1 MFSSNTVINNKL
13 LYSKTTMKKAIKITV
28 ENSDYQHFEV
38 LKRNRYKRYKF
49 REFFIE
55 GVNSIDLALQNNWQ
69 IESFL
74 FSDFNSL
81 SSWAKNILRNSKAE
95 FHYEL
100 TSDLMRKI
108 SDKEDASE
116 LIAIGRIP
124 EKSLDEIKIKQDL
137 LIVIF
142 DRPSNPGNLG
152 TVIRSCNSFK
162 VDALII
168 TGHRVDLYDPIT
180 IRASVG
186 SFFRLP
192 IFVKESHKDL
202 QLLFDRLNDENLDFQ
217 IIGTSAKTEEYIN
230 KVKYP
235 KATILIIG
243 NEKSGISNN
252 YRQMCHQ
259 VVKIPIYGVASS
271 LNVGC
276 AASIVLYEIN
286 CQRM

>member
-1 MFSSNTVINNKL
+1 
-13 LYSKTTMKKAIKITV
+13 MKKIIKINV
-28 ENSDYQHFEV
+28 ENSDFQHFEV
-38 LKRNRYKRYKF
+38 LKRNRYKRLKF
-49 REFFIE
+49 KKFFIE
-55 GVNSIDLALQNNWQ
+55 GVNSVDLALQNNWQ

-74 FSDFNSL
+74 FSDFDSL
-81 SSWAKNILRNSKAE
+81 SKWAKNILQNSKAD

-100 TSDLMRKI
+100 TSNLMQKI

-116 LIAIGRIP
+116 LIAIGKIP
-124 EKSLDEIKIKQDL
+124 EKSLEKIKLKKDL

-152 TVIRSCNSFK
+152 TVIRSCDSFK

-168 TGHRVDLYDPIT
+168 TGHCVDPYDPVT

-192 IFVKESHKDL
+192 IYKLESYKNL
-202 QLLFDRLNDENLDFQ
+202 ELLFDRFDFQKLDYQ
-217 IIGTSAKTEEYIN
+217 IIGTSAKAEGFIKNIN
-230 KVKYP
+230 FK

-243 NEKSGISNN
+243 NETSGISNN
-252 YRQMCHQ
+252 YKEMCHKIA
-259 VVKIPIYGVASS
+259 KIPIYGVASS

-276 AASIVLYEIN
+276 ATSIVLYEIN
-286 CQRM
+286 CQRMNNLR

>member
-1 MFSSNTVINNKL
+1 
-13 LYSKTTMKKAIKITV
+13 MKKAIKINV
-28 ENSDYQHFEV
+28 ENSDFQHFEV
-38 LKRNRYKRYKF
+38 LKRNRYKRHKF
-49 REFFIE
+49 KKFFIE

-74 FSDFNSL
+74 YSDCNSL
-81 SSWAKNILRNSKAE
+81 SNWAKNILKNSTAD

-100 TSDLMRKI
+100 TSDLMQKI

-116 LIAIGRIP
+116 LIAIGKIP
-124 EKSLDEIKIKQDL
+124 EQSLDEIEIKKNL
-137 LIVIF
+137 LIVVF

-152 TVIRSCNSFK
+152 TVIRSCDSYK

-168 TGHRVDLYDPIT
+168 TGHCADVYDPIT

-192 IFVKESHKDL
+192 IYRLESHKNL
-202 QLLFDRLNDENLDFQ
+202 KPLFERFDQHELDYQ
-217 IIGTSAKTEEYIN
+217 IVGTSAKAEERIDQVDFN
-230 KVKYP
+230 KPTV
-235 KATILIIG
+235 LIIG
-243 NEKSGISNN
+243 NETSGISNN
-252 YRQMCHQ
+252 YRQMCQ
-259 VVKIPIYGVASS
+259 NIVKIPIYGAASS

-286 CQRM
+286 NQRCNSNNPV

>member
-1 MFSSNTVINNKL
+1 
-13 LYSKTTMKKAIKITV
+13 MKKVIKINV
-28 ENSDYQHFEV
+28 ENNDFQHFEM
-38 LKRNRYKRYKF
+38 LKRNRYKRHKF
-49 REFFIE
+49 KKFFIE

-74 FSDFNSL
+74 FSDFYSL
-81 SSWAKNILRNSKAE
+81 SNWAKNILQNSAAD

-100 TSDLMRKI
+100 TSDLMQKI
-108 SDKEDASE
+108 SAKEDTSE
-116 LIAIGRIP
+116 LIVIGKIP
-124 EKSLDEIKIKQDL
+124 EKNLDEIEIKKDL
-137 LIVIF
+137 LIVVF

-152 TVIRSCNSFK
+152 TVIRSCDSFK

-168 TGHRVDLYDPIT
+168 TGHSVDPYDPIT

-192 IFVKESHKDL
+192 VYNPESHKNL
-202 QLLFDRLNDENLDFQ
+202 ELLFDRLDLQNLEYQ
-217 IIGTSAKTEEYIN
+217 IIGTSAKAEEYI
-230 KVKYP
+230 KAIDFK

-243 NEKSGISNN
+243 NERSGISNN
-252 YRQMCHQ
+252 YKQMCHKIA
-259 VVKIPIYGVASS
+259 KIPIYGVASS

-276 AASIVLYEIN
+276 ATSIILYEIN

>member
-1 MFSSNTVINNKL
+1 
-13 LYSKTTMKKAIKITV
+13 MKRIIKITV
-28 ENSDYQHFEV
+28 ENSDLQHFEV
-38 LKRNRYKRYKF
+38 LKRNRYKRHKF
-49 REFFIE
+49 KKFFIE

-74 FSDFNSL
+74 FSDLDSL
-81 SSWAKNILRNSKAE
+81 SNWAKNILQNSKAD

-100 TSDLMRKI
+100 TSDLMQKI

-116 LIAIGRIP
+116 LIAIAKIP
-124 EKSLDEIKIKQDL
+124 EKSLDEIEIKKDL
-137 LIVIF
+137 LIVVF

-152 TVIRSCNSFK
+152 TVIRSCDSFK

-168 TGHRVDLYDPIT
+168 TGHSTDLYDPVT

-192 IFVKESHKDL
+192 IYKLESHNDL
-202 QLLFDRLNDENLDFQ
+202 ESLFDRFDFRKLDYQ
-217 IIGTSAKTEEYIN
+217 IIGTSARAEESIKEIN
-230 KVKYP
+230 FK
-235 KATILIIG
+235 KASILIIG
-243 NEKSGISNN
+243 NETSGISNN
-252 YRQMCHQ
+252 YKNMCHKIA
-259 VVKIPIYGVASS
+259 KIPIYGVASS

-286 CQRM
+286 CQR